1 MIRKKVEHLEMD
13 PLLSQPRSIVMKK
26 KKSKIISDLVS
37 IVNAKSFKRL
47 TEQTK
52 KWDKERKIALDG
64 EESALKATVT
74 CEDSAVFAPTSENSL
89 SNTKDSIQKEHKM

>member
-1 MIRKKVEHLEMD
+1 MIRKKVEDLEMD

-37 IVNAKSFKRL
+37 IVNAESFKRL

-52 KWDKERKIALDG
+52 KWD
-64 EESALKATVT
+64 
-74 CEDSAVFAPTSENSL
+74 
-89 SNTKDSIQKEHKM
+89 